1 MLDTI
6 FLFHNHDTTVSTNP
20 YIYIYIYIRI
30 DPMVNLL
37 YALFHDYF
45 HLDYYKYVCF
55 YYIIV
60 HL

>member
-20 YIYIYIYIRI
+20 YIYIYIRI